1 MTGVLLRRRAGRL
14 LIYGGAAV
22 LLAWALVPILWVLI
36 SSISVRSELYAVP
49 IKHWIPEAPTLQ
61 NFIDLFTSGPK
72 YRGQAVLPG
81 TELLAMGMRNSLF
94 LALGSA
100 TIVTLV
106 GLLAGY
112 AFSRLRFRGKRVLF
126 VLLML
131 LVPLPIWVSL
141 TSLYFFLQQVG
152 LRDSLFG
159 LLLVFVAYQLP
170 LATWLMQTYIDRVP
184 KEIEESAV
192 VDGASRLRALVAV
205 VAPIARPGIS
215 AVFLVTFLTTWNN
228 FLIPAIF
235 STSSAS
241 QPMTVVLSL
250 FIGQYEVAWESMAAA
265 ALLTMLP
272 PAILALF
279 FQRYLVRGLA
289 LGAVD

>member
-1 MTGVLLRRRAGRL
+1 MSGPLLRKRGARL
-14 LIYGGAAV
+14 AIYAAA
-22 LLAWALVPILWVLI
+22 LLLVAWAIIPILWVFI
-36 SSISVRSELYAVP
+36 SSISTRTELYAVP

-81 TELLAMGMRNSLF
+81 TELLAMGLRNSLF

-100 TIVTLV
+100 AIVAFL
-106 GLLAGY
+106 GLLGGY
-112 AFSRLRFRGKRVLF
+112 AFSRLRFRGRRPLF
-126 VLLML
+126 IALML

-141 TSLYFFLQQVG
+141 TSLYFFLQQIG
-152 LRDSLFG
+152 LRDSLAG
-159 LLLVFVAYQLP
+159 LLLVFVAFQLP
-170 LATWLMQTYIDRVP
+170 LAVWLMQTYIDRVP
-184 KEIEESAV
+184 KEVEESAV
-192 VDGASRLRALVAV
+192 VDGATRLRALFAV

-235 STSSAS
+235 STTSAS
-241 QPMTVVLSL
+241 APMTVVLSL

>member
-1 MTGVLLRRRAGRL
+1 VTGALLRRRAGRL
-14 LIYGGAAV
+14 VIYGGAAV
-22 LLAWALVPILWVLI
+22 LAAWALVPILWVFI

-81 TELLAMGMRNSLF
+81 TELLALGMRNSLF
-94 LALGSA
+94 LSLGSA
-100 TIVTLV
+100 TIVTIV

-112 AFSRLRFRGKRVLF
+112 AFSRLRFRGKRLLF
-126 VLLML
+126 ILLML

>member
-1 MTGVLLRRRAGRL
+1 VTGTLLRKRGGRL
-14 LIYGGAAV
+14 VIYGGAA
-22 LLAWALVPILWVLI
+22 LLVAWALVPILWVFI
-36 SSISVRSELYAVP
+36 SSISVRSELYSVP

-81 TELLAMGMRNSLF
+81 TELLALGMRNSLF

-100 TIVTLV
+100 TIVTIV

-112 AFSRLRFRGKRVLF
+112 AFSRLRFRGKRLLF
-126 VLLML
+126 ILLMV

-241 QPMTVVLSL
+241 APMTVVLSL

>member
-1 MTGVLLRRRAGRL
+1 VTPRARKLAGRGV
-14 LIYGGAAV
+14 IYAAAAV
-22 LLAWALVPILWVLI
+22 LVVWAMAPILWVLV
-36 SSISVRSELYAVP
+36 SSISTRTELYSVP
-49 IKHWIPEAPTLQ
+49 IKHWIPEQPTLQ

-81 TELLAMGMRNSLF
+81 TELLALGLRNSLF
-94 LALGSA
+94 LSLGSA
-100 TIVTLV
+100 AIIAVV

-112 AFSRLRFRGKRVLF
+112 AFSRLRFRGKRILF
-126 VLLML
+126 IALML

-141 TSLYFFLQQVG
+141 TSLFFFLQQIG
-152 LRDSLFG
+152 LRDNLFG
-159 LLLVFVAYQLP
+159 LLLIFVAYQLP
-170 LATWLMQTYIDRVP
+170 LAIWLMQTYIDRVP
-184 KEIEESAV
+184 REIEEAAV
-192 VDGASRLRALVAV
+192 MDGASRIRALFEVI
-205 VAPIARPGIS
+205 APIARPGIS

-235 STSSAS
+235 TSSSAS